1 MNTKDKH
8 KVLGVRHLTENTFC
22 LQVERDGFEFVPG
35 QCVNIGMAK
44 TGINREYSSYSSVN
58 DSKKMEFLIRAV
70 EGGAVSSALQKMKKG
85 DHVQLDGA
93 YGKFTLKD
101 PEDRKTKYIF
111 VASGT
116 GIAPFHSFAMSYPNL
131 NYQVLH
137 GVRYENEQYD
147 KKDYKKG
154 SYIGCVSRVEKIPP
168 TAKQLGGQVKKQ
180 NGGVFS
186 GRVTDYLRTNGVDKK
201 ATYYLCGNTDMI
213 NEVYDIL
220 RENGVNGDQIFT
232 EVFF

>member
-1 MNTKDKH
+1 MTK
-8 KVLGVRHLTENTFC
+8 NTFC
-22 LQVERDGFEFVPG
+22 LQVERDDFEFIPG

-44 TGINREYSSYSSVN
+44 TGINREYSSYSSVG

-70 EGGAVSSALQKMKKG
+70 EGGAVSTALQKIKKG
-85 DHVQLDGA
+85 EYVQLDGA
-93 YGKFTLKD
+93 YGKFTLKN
-101 PEDRKTKYIF
+101 PENTRTKYIF
-111 VASGT
+111 IASGT

-131 NYQVLH
+131 KYQVLH

-147 KKDYKKG
+147 KDDYKE
-154 SYIGCVSRVEKIPP
+154 GCYVGCISKS
-168 TAKQLGGQVKKQ
+168 Q
-180 NGGVFS
+180 NSDVFN
-186 GRVTDYLRTNGVDKK
+186 GRVTDYLRAKGVDKT

-220 RENGVNGDQIFT
+220 RENGVSGDQIFT

>member
-1 MNTKDKH
+1 MLYAINMNTKDKH

-35 QCVNIGMAK
+35 QCVNIGLEK

-58 DSKKMEFLIRAV
+58 DDKKMEFLIRAV
-70 EGGAVSSALQKMKKG
+70 ENGAVSSALKKLKKG
-85 DHVQLDGA
+85 DYVQLDGA

-101 PEDRKTKYIF
+101 PKDTKKKYVFI
-111 VASGT
+111 ASGT

-131 NYQVLH
+131 NYTVLH
-137 GVRYENEQYD
+137 GVRKSEEQYD
-147 KKDYKKG
+147 KSDYKKG
-154 SYIGCVSRVEKIPP
+154 SYVACLSQEDD
-168 TAKQLGGQVKKQ
+168 KKC
-180 NGGVFS
+180 FS
-186 GRVTDYLRTNGVDKK
+186 GRVTDFLRKNGVDTK
-201 ATYYLCGNTDMI
+201 AVYYLCGNTDMI

-220 RENGVNGDQIFT
+220 REKRVNGDQIFT